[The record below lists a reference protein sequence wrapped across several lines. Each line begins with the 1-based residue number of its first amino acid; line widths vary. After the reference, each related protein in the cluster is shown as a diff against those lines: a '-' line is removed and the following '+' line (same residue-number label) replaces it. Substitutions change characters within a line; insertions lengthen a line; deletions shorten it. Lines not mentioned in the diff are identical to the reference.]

1 MASNFGFTRDL
12 KILRE
17 EDGSIIGAECYLPFY
32 SKKYFEPIL
41 VDVKDKDGNIIGQKL
56 DINRLD
62 PELRKLLGFR
72 IPTEN
77 LYSMLPMIIKGFLP
91 QQNGSSIML
100 PADITQ
106 IAGEDFD

>member
-1 MASNFGFTRDL
+1 MGWKQEFFNFVF
-12 KILRE
+12 E
-17 EDGSIIGAECYLPFY
+17 
-32 SKKYFEPIL
+32 KKLIN
-41 VDVKDKDGNIIGQKL
+41 DKKKDSNIIGKKL

>member
-1 MASNFGFTRDL
+1 M
-12 KILRE
+12 
-17 EDGSIIGAECYLPFY
+17 
-32 SKKYFEPIL
+32 
-41 VDVKDKDGNIIGQKL
+41 
-56 DINRLD
+56 
-62 PELRKLLGFR
+62 LGFR